1 MTRKEGEAEAI
12 RKKLR
17 KKRAQLTKY
26 YGNSRLDPFEQK
38 KRIARDMISYKRSKG
53 WT

>member
-1 MTRKEGEAEAI
+1 MTRKEDEAEAI

-26 YGNSRLDPFEQK
+26 YCNNHLDEFEQK
-38 KRIARDMISYKRSKG
+38 RRIARDMISYKRSKG